1 MSNQEAFY
9 SQLYQYIE
17 KIANQVSDLRGSDTI
32 KTGTIIQVL
41 PGHYVVQLNEGNEQS
56 SVKAIALNTNDPFS
70 LQDYVYLMQATG
82 SIENTYFIIGKVE
95 QIQED
100 FLNLTLTE
108 RFTSSNELSGDLLKL
123 NTKIEDL
130 TILSDI
136 KANRVFQ
143 IKGTFTCNKLNEENY
158 GLKIS
163 FNCGDQVIKTY
174 NFDTNYFIGQ
184 PFEMTS
190 QPQMRTILLDEVVL
204 KSNFDNIIITKF
216 GSDFTYSDITI
227 ASGSLLDVNGIVNVS
242 LSFKN
247 KKDYFSLSGTEV
259 DNSVKVSAEVE
270 YEGAPLVA
278 PGIQYYW
285 LLKDDSIDENSE
297 YYFSY
302 AGKGWK
308 CLNTY
313 DNVSG
318 VGADGSSLTLQI
330 WDSGENNIILS
341 ETGFPDFINTFKCIV
356 KYQDI
361 VVSSPETTIYNYNK
375 ESFFVELESNI
386 QPPLLILETDQV
398 ILSAVVE
405 DENEK
410 THMSDYTCAYQ
421 WQVENENG
429 DWEVVTKKEVSE
441 GVFEDTFAFN
451 EYNAEHVLTKDWS
464 KLTIVDQLL
473 SDMEGDS
480 SFYVLHGEGE
490 EITKNFRCVVRV
502 YRKDDLLNFVS
513 EDFSESMQVVSKV
526 AIAAQLVSTIYYKYY
541 ISDTPYTLFP
551 KLENGEGDW
560 EGDWSISIKRI
571 SEEEE
576 EYFVSQNWTEDSN
589 LAHWSSD
596 DLQEF
601 PSGKVNQDAYNYI
614 IGKFIE
620 NPQNG
625 SYLYITSQ
633 EVWVEER
640 LEKIN
645 FLRKDNWTI
654 PALAKGYSNNGNYL
668 DDKAVDKLNTFT
680 HLTEGGLNKGLLYDE
695 DTGDLYINADFIN
708 TGALRVANNLG
719 KEVLYADV
727 DTGKVEVGGFTVDE
741 YTLTSK
747 NNNVGLNSNEA
758 ASSDAAIWVGQ
769 EGSEAYTKITHDGV
783 LHAKGIIVEGN
794 IEVKSSNTIATKKE
808 LEESSKQLSED
819 LDSAEKSWNKALED
833 QNKALLDELKVL
845 DETTKKYINSIEE
858 DLQNQIDGSISS
870 WFYEGVPTLDNAP
883 ASTWKD
889 EEKGAHLGDLYYD
902 LKTGKC
908 YRWAQEQNGGALE
921 WEWVLVTD
929 TDIALALENAAKAQA
944 TADGKITTFNGNN
957 GTTFPSPPYQK
968 GDLLVNMKRDSS
980 SDAQTYICVINKK
993 AGESPSWND
1002 WTSIGNYA
1010 TSSTLAAVEDDL
1022 QSQIDAR
1029 MSIWY
1034 YNGVPTVS
1042 NDPAKNWTTVELQKQ
1057 HDKDLYYDLDTG
1069 RAYRWIYSAS
1079 GNKWEEVL
1087 DIRITQALADAATA
1101 QATADSKITSF
1112 YGERPTEGYQ
1122 YGDVWMEGETEAG
1135 TGKMYTCIVKN
1146 ITGQLQDWKPVG
1158 DFVTGAEVEETIKAT
1173 QEDLEELIGD
1183 LDSKVTAS
1191 TYFSTAE
1198 LESTSG
1204 IKIPAIVM
1212 KAKDDEGNGVMYFST
1227 EDLVINSQNLRLN
1240 HNGSKYYKNYLHINT
1255 TPLKLYNNSYMTIN
1269 TTPIK
1274 LNYSNSKYSLQINTD
1289 NFKID
1294 SDGDV
1299 TIIGKV
1305 TATSLEINPDAAGK
1319 AGLATSSDLSE
1330 VSSVASQAQGS
1341 ANQAAAD
1348 AANAAKD
1355 AGDAKNVADQA
1366 KGIADDAAKDA
1377 NTAKSTADTA
1387 KSTATKVAQDVETLT
1402 SATLPATYLG
1412 VNTTNDW
1419 IYIKSKTE
1427 NSASPGKIFFDA
1439 DALIINSDNLKV
1451 NVNGDHKVTV
1461 KGALEATSLTIS
1473 QEVAKE
1479 AGLGSQVSDNL
1490 LFDSAK
1496 EVVNQY
1502 SAQGPE
1508 FVQSAYNLSPVFK
1521 KYGLVPYTL
1530 SFDLQAP
1537 VTGSVQVYCQNGNG
1551 SEYSFSKAVVVE
1563 SINTWK
1569 RYKVTFTPY
1578 KTDQSTYTSS
1588 LLVFYGEYNTGRVP
1602 RIRNI
1607 KLELGDTG
1615 LLVPPWSPAV
1625 EESAAPNE
1633 NLAVSTALSISGKTD
1648 NDKFLG
1654 NKFSLSLRTKYSG
1667 VGVRINS
1674 DIFKK
1679 PGTFS
1684 NPIDAYDFEAEYVLS
1699 FKYREVNSDG
1709 TVRTGQPLVHHI
1721 GGRASWFTPTKIIYT
1736 NNGNQYHAT
1745 PHADGSLSWSNP
1757 TLLPGNL
1764 NGELYIRAYFKTHA
1778 KENCSNVS
1786 DWNLYIQPGRPSD
1799 VYAQPVYCEIWDVKV
1814 EKGTIATGWQVA
1826 KKDTETFFNVDPSTG
1841 NITLKAANS
1850 LSLTGDKFEITSGKF
1865 QVSTTGK
1872 VTATDLHVSQGTIAD
1887 WSITPELQVYGTVG
1901 FHDLVSGGNG
1911 SHTVT
1916 KWNSLYTGGI
1926 TSSHL
1931 YALSTNGLQVEYVD
1945 DDADYQRQVISFTW
1959 PQLAK
1964 TLLKC
1969 VGIKSGQVVIP
1980 AGKKEWVFT
1989 PAFTTTRGS
1998 LYRVICTPC
2007 EKFSSADIM
2016 TSAYWEQ
2023 QPNGDMTYYVGRKR
2037 NSGDDYSTIIEWIA
2051 IPMSVFG
2058 FHYDFAGEDNMK
2070 LLK

>member
-56 SVKAIALNTNDPFS
+56 SVKAIALNTSDLFS

-82 SIENTYFIIGKVE
+82 SIETTYFIIGKVE

-130 TILSDI
+130 TFLSDI

-158 GLKIS
+158 GLKVS

-174 NFDTNYFIGQ
+174 NLDTNYFIGQ
-184 PFEMTS
+184 PFKMTS

-216 GSDFTYSDITI
+216 GSNFTCSDITI

-302 AGKGWK
+302 AGKDWK

-490 EITKNFRCVVRV
+490 EIVKNFRCVVRV
-502 YRKDDLLNFVS
+502 YRKDDLLNFIS

-620 NPQNG
+620 NSQNG

-640 LEKIN
+640 LGKIN

-708 TGALRVANNLG
+708 TGALTVADDAG
-719 KEVLYADV
+719 EKIFYADV
-727 DTGKVEVGGFTVDE
+727 GQHKVEAGDFTVDN
-741 YTLTSK
+741 TSIRGDA
-747 NNNVGLNSNEA
+747 VG
-758 ASSDAAIWVGQ
+758 I
-769 EGSEAYTKITHDGV
+769 
-783 LHAKGIIVEGN
+783 
-794 IEVKSSNTIATKKE
+794 SSNTIQENDPTPTPDAETGVVEKLDGAIAFWAGAAYEYRADAPFKVTHNGILYATGVKITE
-808 LEESSKQLSED
+808 LNQEVAD
-819 LDSAEKSWNKALED
+819 RIAAIAAEKSARER
-833 QNKALLDELKVL
+833 A
-845 DETTKKYINSIEE
+845 IE
-858 DLQNQIDGSISS
+858 DLQNQIDGNISS

-908 YRWAQEQNGGALE
+908 YRWAQEQNGDALE
-921 WEWVLVTD
+921 WKWVLVTD

-944 TADGKITTFNGNN
+944 TADGKIT
-957 GTTFPSPPYQK
+957 
-968 GDLLVNMKRDSS
+968 
-980 SDAQTYICVINKK
+980 
-993 AGESPSWND
+993 
-1002 WTSIGNYA
+1002 
-1010 TSSTLAAVEDDL
+1010 
-1022 QSQIDAR
+1022 
-1029 MSIWY
+1029 
-1034 YNGVPTVS
+1034 
-1042 NDPAKNWTTVELQKQ
+1042 
-1057 HDKDLYYDLDTG
+1057 
-1069 RAYRWIYSAS
+1069 
-1079 GNKWEEVL
+1079 
-1087 DIRITQALADAATA
+1087 
-1101 QATADSKITSF
+1101 SF

-1122 YGDVWMEGETEAG
+1122 YGDIWMEGSKTGG
-1135 TGKMYTCIVKN
+1135 TGKVYTCIVKTP
-1146 ITGQLQDWKPVG
+1146 TGASSDWEVAG
-1158 DFVTGAEVEETIKAT
+1158 DFVTEAEVEKAIKVT
-1173 QEDLEELIGD
+1173 QEDLEKLIGD

-1204 IKIPAIVM
+1204 TKIPAIVM

-1240 HNGSKYYKNYLHINT
+1240 HNGSKYYKNYLYINT

-1305 TATSLEINPDAAGK
+1305 TATSLEIDPDAAGK

-1330 VSSVASQAQGS
+1330 VSSVASQAQTAAAGAQSVANAANTTAANAKAAAAGAQTAASNAAKS
-1341 ANQAAAD
+1341 ASDATTAATNASNSASAAEASASEATGRASEAAASAGQAATSAS
-1348 AANAAKD
+1348 NAAKD
-1355 AGDAKNVADQA
+1355 AGEAKTTANTAAKDASDAKDIADGAKDIADQA
-1366 KGIADDAAKDA
+1366 KDVAD
-1377 NTAKSTADTA
+1377 TAKTTADTA
-1387 KSTATKVAQDVETLT
+1387 LKTANGTSQAQTLLSQTVKDLQDNVQATTYFKVDTAK
-1402 SATLPATYLG
+1402 
-1412 VNTTNDW
+1412 DW
-1419 IYIKSKTE
+1419 ICLKSNTE
-1427 NSASPGKIFFDA
+1427 NSSSPGMIFFDTN
-1439 DALIINSDNLKV
+1439 ALVINSDQLKLNHDGTSYAEKHLTINTIPFTLNNDTGTLCGINMGQKTITYKSQMTAEEHKTITV
-1451 NVNGDHKVTV
+1451 SFTSSNTWSHVGQIEVTPSRYTDVYLAYVRLSKADLGLSDTAYIVGATCTSQGTPGGMTISDFPQTWVSYFTKEYVEVSCLVIGYSRNGSCTLTVTHLIQATEPSEKLVQYLNTQDNSFYIRTLSETDHSECFIKNVNLISTNMDSLITNSATV
-1461 KGALEATSLTIS
+1461 GRMRMNSTKIEC
-1473 QEVAKE
+1473 E
-1479 AGLGSQVSDNL
+1479 GLGINFTSEIGD
-1490 LFDSAK
+1490 
-1496 EVVNQY
+1496 VN
-1502 SAQGPE
+1502 
-1508 FVQSAYNLSPVFK
+1508 
-1521 KYGLVPYTL
+1521 
-1530 SFDLQAP
+1530 
-1537 VTGSVQVYCQNGNG
+1537 
-1551 SEYSFSKAVVVE
+1551 
-1563 SINTWK
+1563 
-1569 RYKVTFTPY
+1569 
-1578 KTDQSTYTSS
+1578 TSS
-1588 LLVFYGEYNTGRVP
+1588 TLTV
-1602 RIRNI
+1602 
-1607 KLELGDTG
+1607 
-1615 LLVPPWSPAV
+1615 A
-1625 EESAAPNE
+1625 
-1633 NLAVSTALSISGKTD
+1633 SIS
-1648 NDKFLG
+1648 
-1654 NKFSLSLRTKYSG
+1654 
-1667 VGVRINS
+1667 
-1674 DIFKK
+1674 
-1679 PGTFS
+1679 
-1684 NPIDAYDFEAEYVLS
+1684 
-1699 FKYREVNSDG
+1699 
-1709 TVRTGQPLVHHI
+1709 
-1721 GGRASWFTPTKIIYT
+1721 
-1736 NNGNQYHAT
+1736 
-1745 PHADGSLSWSNP
+1745 
-1757 TLLPGNL
+1757 NL
-1764 NGELYIRAYFKTHA
+1764 IL
-1778 KENCSNVS
+1778 
-1786 DWNLYIQPGRPSD
+1786 
-1799 VYAQPVYCEIWDVKV
+1799 
-1814 EKGTIATGWQVA
+1814 
-1826 KKDTETFFNVDPSTG
+1826 
-1841 NITLKAANS
+1841 
-1850 LSLTGDKFEITSGKF
+1850 
-1865 QVSTTGK
+1865 
-1872 VTATDLHVSQGTIAD
+1872 VTATDALGTGIPYDLNIPIRYKLSGNANYLFT
-1887 WSITPELQVYGTVG
+1887 SITLPKGSSYATKEIQTDFAITEIAMQSFSDVNTFLTSQDVD
-1901 FHDLVSGGNG
+1901 FLDLVNEAYRGIGIGPTKDNVDHYNYALIPSSTEFSPVYNTWIGGYLGQTDAVWNG
-1911 SHTVT
+1911 VFTRR
-1916 KWNSLYTGGI
+1916 LQLRGI
-1926 TSSHL
+1926 TMP
-1931 YALSTNGLQVEYVD
+1931 TVEY
-1945 DDADYQRQVISFTW
+1945 
-1959 PQLAK
+1959 
-1964 TLLKC
+1964 
-1969 VGIKSGQVVIP
+1969 
-1980 AGKKEWVFT
+1980 
-1989 PAFTTTRGS
+1989 GS
-1998 LYRVICTPC
+1998 
-2007 EKFSSADIM
+2007 
-2016 TSAYWEQ
+2016 
-2023 QPNGDMTYYVGRKR
+2023 
-2037 NSGDDYSTIIEWIA
+2037 
-2051 IPMSVFG
+2051 
-2058 FHYDFAGEDNMK
+2058 
-2070 LLK
+2070 